1 MKIKGLRWYIA
12 GLLCLTAGLNYLDR
26 QALSIL
32 IGTIQKDIP
41 GITDEHYS
49 IITSAF
55 LASYTVMYAVSGL
68 VIDKLGTRK
77 ALAWFVS
84 GWSVAS
90 LLHAMAR
97 TAMQFSLF
105 RFLLGATEAA
115 NFPAGIKAVSE
126 WFPMRERA
134 LAIGIFN
141 AGTAIGACI
150 AAPIIVWMSIAMGWR
165 MAFVISG
172 ELGLIWLVLW
182 LVFFKPPRNHPMLTE
197 QELTIIESGQT
208 AQEAGVMKK
217 IPLISLLKMKEA
229 WGCIVARMLT
239 DPISY
244 FLAFWVPK
252 FLQDEHNF
260 SLKELGIY
268 SSIPFAALAL
278 GNIAGGAIPRWLIG
292 GFGWNLNRSRKT
304 VMAAA
309 TILIP
314 LSFLLVVRAP
324 SPALAVTLLCVA
336 MFSHAAWAN
345 MTLPAEVFPK
355 HVVGTISGFGGAMGG
370 LMGVLSQLAIG
381 QVAKDAAAHG
391 TTPFMTIFTTGAILY
406 PVAFIAVCL
415 LIRRLGEV
423 REVKLWRRRL

>member
-1 MKIKGLRWYIA
+1 MKLHGLRWYIA

-41 GITDEHYS
+41 ELTDAHYS
-49 IITSAF
+49 LITSAF
-55 LASYTVMYAVSGL
+55 LASYTIMYAVSGW

-77 ALAWFVS
+77 ALAWFVT
-84 GWSVAS
+84 GWSCAS
-90 LLHAMAR
+90 LLHAIAR
-97 TAMQFSLF
+97 TATQFSIF
-105 RFLLGATEAA
+105 RFFLGATEAA

-134 LAIGIFN
+134 LAVGIFN

-150 AAPIIVWMSIAMGWR
+150 AAPIIVWMSLSMGWR
-165 MAFVISG
+165 MAFVVSG
-172 ELGLIWLVLW
+172 GLGLLWLVLW
-182 LVFFKPPRNHPMLTE
+182 LLIFRSPRNHPLLTSE
-197 QELTIIESGQT
+197 ELAIIESGRT
-208 AQEAGVMKK
+208 AQETAGETDARKK
-217 IPLISLLKMKEA
+217 IPLLNLLKMKEA
-229 WGCIVARMLT
+229 WGCIAARMLT

-252 FLQDEHNF
+252 FLQDEHHF

-292 GFGWNLNRSRKT
+292 ALGWNLNRSRKT
-304 VMAAA
+304 VMSIA
-309 TILIP
+309 TVLVP
-314 LSFLLVVRAP
+314 LSFLLVVRVP
-324 SPALAVTLLCVA
+324 NPALAVALLCVA

-355 HVVGTISGFGGAMGG
+355 HVVGTISGLGGAMGG
-370 LMGVLSQLAIG
+370 LMGILSQLAIG
-381 QVAKDAAAHG
+381 QLAKRAAATG
-391 TTPFMTIFTTGAILY
+391 ATPFATIFTTGAILY
-406 PVAFIAVCL
+406 PIAFL
-415 LIRRLGEV
+415 LVLLLVRRLGEV
-423 REVKLWRRRL
+423 REIKT

>member
-55 LASYTVMYAVSGL
+55 LASYTIMYAVSGL

-172 ELGLIWLVLW
+172 GLGLVWLVLW

-197 QELTIIESGQT
+197 QELTVIESGQT

-229 WGCIVARMLT
+229 WGCIMARMLT

-355 HVVGTISGFGGAMGG
+355 HVIGTISGFGGAMGG

-391 TTPFMTIFTTGAILY
+391 ATPFMTIFTTGAILY

-423 REVKLWRRRL
+423 REVKM